1 MPLKYICFSSFEE
14 KLFSTSKFTLS
25 YLVLVIQSCPT
36 LCDPRDYSPPSFS
49 VHGILQ
55 ARILEWDAIPF
66 SSGSSQSRDGT
77 QVTCIASRL
86 FTIWTTREDQFI
98 LRPQER
104 KNECEVA
111 QSCPTPYDPMDYI
124 AFQVPPSM
132 GFLRQKYWNGLPF
145 LLLGDLP
152 DFGIKPGLQAEF
164 LTSELPGKP
173 VLRPTINQ
181 KWEQNGSIF

>member
-86 FTIWTTREDQFI
+86 FTVWTTREDQFI

-111 QSCPTPYDPMDYI
+111 QLCPTPYDPMDY
-124 AFQVPPSM
+124 S
-132 GFLRQKYWNGLPF
+132 
-145 LLLGDLP
+145 
-152 DFGIKPGLQAEF
+152 
-164 LTSELPGKP
+164 LPGSSIHGIFEAKI
-173 VLRPTINQ
+173 L
-181 KWEQNGSIF
+181 KWVAISFIRGSSRLQDQTWAAGRIFNIWATREAYT